1 MNIEIRPCVEWL
13 LSRSSKAF
21 EYKVSCGPVVVK
33 PQKKKRIKRVIKNE
47 NKAGIET

>member
-1 MNIEIRPCVEWL
+1 MTIEIRPCVEWL

-33 PQKKKRIKRVIKNE
+33 KGIKRVKKNE
-47 NKAGIET
+47 SKAGIET